1 MKYSKSEIEKAKS
14 SLRESLKPG
23 DTVYTV
29 LRSVSKSGM
38 SRRIDFYVIKND
50 KPLYLSG
57 LIGIVLGIGRSMDK
71 DGLKVD
77 GCGMDMGFSVVYNLG
92 SVLFPDGFTVDGI
105 GRNGDTSGHDDDG
118 GYALNQCWL

>member
-1 MKYSKSEIEKAKS
+1 MKYSKEEIENAKA
-14 SLRESLKPG
+14 SLLKSLKPG
-23 DTVYTV
+23 DTVYCV

-38 SRRIDFYVIKND
+38 SRRIDFYVIKNNE
-50 KPLYLSG
+50 PLYLSG

-118 GYALNQCWL
+118 GYALNHCWL